1 MLCGHLFA
9 LDRVSPGG
17 AGCLGP
23 QRCRM
28 TQRSA
33 FSAFT
38 LPSSS
43 SDHPMHPFP
52 PGSHTLPPWGM
63 SHRGTHPIGG
73 HTPQGTY
80 PAAPMSLLPPA
91 VASLQGS
98 PLCHRPMEVPGSPTP
113 RCPPPA
119 QPRLTPAPLELL
131 PLTPS
136 LLLSSRRESPLPCTS
151 SPQTLP
157 GSPICSVPV
166 PPAVGPQPQQPISS
180 LVEIRPRSLATG
192 SFYLI

>member
-1 MLCGHLFA
+1 MLCRHLFA

-38 LPSSS
+38 QPSSS

-52 PGSHTLPPWGM
+52 PGSHALPPWGM

-73 HTPQGTY
+73 HTPRETY
-80 PAAPMSLLPPA
+80 PAAPMSPLPPA

-98 PLCHRPMEVPGSPTP
+98 PLCHRPIEVPGSPTP
-113 RCPPPA
+113 RCPTPPA

-136 LLLSSRRESPLPCTS
+136 LLLSSRRESPLSAPAAPRHSLAPQFVVSPC
-151 SPQTLP
+151 
-157 GSPICSVPV
+157 
-166 PPAVGPQPQQPISS
+166 PQPLAPSPSS
-180 LVEIRPRSLATG
+180 LSAPWWKSGPAHWQRAHFT
-192 SFYLI
+192 